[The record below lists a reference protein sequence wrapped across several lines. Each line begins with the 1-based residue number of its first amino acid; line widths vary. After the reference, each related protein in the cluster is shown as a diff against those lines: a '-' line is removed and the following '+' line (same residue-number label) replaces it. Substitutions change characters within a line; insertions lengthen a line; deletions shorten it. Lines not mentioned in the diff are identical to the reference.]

1 MTNYKAE
8 TKTAY
13 LRHVGFISGRKYEL
27 GMMMYFCLLYH
38 VSNVGAW
45 SDHLVA
51 AKCGIFMKFCCKSL
65 YLKKYWMYL
74 NEIFHVAS
82 LLKGGHCRQI

>member
-1 MTNYKAE
+1 MQASFAAE
-8 TKTAY
+8 SMK
-13 LRHVGFISGRKYEL
+13 L
-27 GMMMYFCLLYH
+27 GMMYFCLLYH
-38 VSNVGAW
+38 IRNVGHGKITW
-45 SDHLVA
+45 LLQNA
-51 AKCGIFMKFCCKSL
+51 AFLMRFCCKSL